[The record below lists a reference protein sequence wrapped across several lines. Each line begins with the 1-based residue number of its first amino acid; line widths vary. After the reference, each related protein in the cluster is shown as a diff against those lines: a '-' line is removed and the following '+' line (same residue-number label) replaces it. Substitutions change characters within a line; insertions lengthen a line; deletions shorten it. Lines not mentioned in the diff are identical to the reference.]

1 MCEKRGMCTSRR
13 QVPLLVVTTL
23 LVGVRPEIVGEYRK
37 RFVFLCPRRDGTADH
52 RARVLRPCALPS
64 VSVSANKD

>member
-1 MCEKRGMCTSRR
+1 MCTSRR

-37 RFVFLCPRRDGTADH
+37 RFACQSVFLCSRRHGTADH
-52 RARVLRPCALPS
+52 RARVLHPCALPS
-64 VSVSANKD
+64 VSVSVDKS